1 MEKSPER
8 PANDPVLSLVSMAR
22 KAGSVKCG
30 TFLTEE
36 AVRSKKARLVVFAE
50 DMSLR
55 EAKDLKALC
64 ERNNIP
70 FIIRGTKETLGNSTG
85 KGLTACVAVIDE
97 NLSRGIL
104 KKI

>member
-1 MEKSPER
+1 MEKSPEKTSH
-8 PANDPVLSLVSMAR
+8 DPVLSLVSMGR
-22 KAGSVKCG
+22 KAGTIKCG
-30 TFLTEE
+30 TFLTED
-36 AVRSKKARLVVFAE
+36 AVRSQKARLVVFAE

-70 FIIRGTKETLGNSTG
+70 FIIRGTKESLGNSTG
-85 KGLTACVAVIDE
+85 KGLTACAAITDE
-97 NLSRGIL
+97 NLAKGIL